1 MKLLCQ
7 RSGKSL
13 AVATVRSTLANAEV
27 DRAVGGCHHSQH
39 PTGFTNDHDGQ
50 HCENLLEHAD
60 ILSGNNL
67 EVVSWQ
73 LCLRCASTSSLLP
86 SFSLAS
92 QHTWKSWSCGG
103 GKWTAKKHLF
113 FVENEPVS
121 LKQFWTSTKGETEV
135 FLVTWIH
142 EIAGS
147 AKAEPLPGMTRYWRG
162 PIAQKSKLLRPR
174 SLKRIRG
181 CMLLYDAD
189 LMRRFNS
196 RH

>member
-50 HCENLLEHAD
+50 HCENLLEDAD
-60 ILSGNNL
+60 ILSGKS
-67 EVVSWQ
+67 VGSRQ
-73 LCLRCASTSSLLP
+73 LGALCFVEAQPTSSLLP

-92 QHTWKSWSCGG
+92 QHTWKSC
-103 GKWTAKKHLF
+103 KAAVVENEQQKKISF

-135 FLVTWIH
+135 FLVT
-142 EIAGS
+142 
-147 AKAEPLPGMTRYWRG
+147 
-162 PIAQKSKLLRPR
+162 
-174 SLKRIRG
+174 
-181 CMLLYDAD
+181 
-189 LMRRFNS
+189 
-196 RH
+196 

>member
-60 ILSGNNL
+60 ILSGNTL
-67 EVVSWQ
+67 EVVRWQ

-92 QHTWKSWSCGG
+92 QHTWKSC
-103 GKWTAKKHLF
+103 KAAVAENEQQKKISFL
-113 FVENEPVS
+113 VENEPVS
-121 LKQFWTSTKGETEV
+121 LKQVWTSMKGETEV
-135 FLVTWIH
+135 FLATWIH
-142 EIAGS
+142 EITGS
-147 AKAEPLPGMTRYWRG
+147 AKAEPLPGYDE
-162 PIAQKSKLLRPR
+162 I
-174 SLKRIRG
+174 LKRTNCPKIQTPPT
-181 CMLLYDAD
+181 
-189 LMRRFNS
+189 
-196 RH
+196 

>member
-1 MKLLCQ
+1 MKLQCQ
-7 RSGKSL
+7 LSGKSL

-113 FVENEPVS
+113 FVENEPV
-121 LKQFWTSTKGETEV
+121 
-135 FLVTWIH
+135 
-142 EIAGS
+142 
-147 AKAEPLPGMTRYWRG
+147 
-162 PIAQKSKLLRPR
+162 R
-174 SLKRIRG
+174 SL
-181 CMLLYDAD
+181 D
-189 LMRRFNS
+189 LNERRDRSVLGDLNPWNS
-196 RH
+196 RLGQGRAPARYDEILKRTNCPKIQTPPT